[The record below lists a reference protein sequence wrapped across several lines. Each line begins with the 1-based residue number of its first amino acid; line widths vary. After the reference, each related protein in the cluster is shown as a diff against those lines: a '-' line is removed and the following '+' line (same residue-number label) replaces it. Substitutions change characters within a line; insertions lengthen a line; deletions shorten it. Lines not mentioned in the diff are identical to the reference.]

1 MKNLIMLALTLTLV
15 LAGRDTHAQTAAED
29 WLLAATESWTPSF
42 AIKPTVDGTGKEVV
56 PGESAEAHRTRRAL
70 IVEGV
75 LRAALSDTTPAV
87 FDGAKGRLY
96 GALLVL
102 GIWNEESHFD
112 LRVDRYHCKG
122 LPAGSCDGGHAWCL
136 GQVHP
141 KDVPQLGYTGE
152 DLAADYFKCARATLV
167 RLAAA
172 KAGTP
177 KDAIAADR
185 FCGYAIGHFESPCP
199 PMRLRYQNM
208 SRWAQKHP
216 AP

>member
-1 MKNLIMLALTLTLV
+1 MKTLTRIMLALTMI
-15 LAGRDTHAQTAAED
+15 LASADARAVDPTAL
-29 WLLAATESWTPSF
+29 WLLDATESWTPSF
-42 AIKPTVDGTGKEVV
+42 ALKPTVKAGKEIV
-56 PGESAEAHRTRRAL
+56 PGETLEDHRERRRR

-75 LRAALSDTTPAV
+75 LRAALAPETPAV
-87 FDGAKGRLY
+87 FDGPKGRAY

-112 LRVDRYHCKG
+112 LRVDKHHCLG

-141 KDVPQLGYTGE
+141 KDVPQLGYSGE
-152 DLAADYFKCARATLV
+152 DLAADYYKCARATLV

-177 KDAIAADR
+177 KDAVAADR
-185 FCGYAIGHFESPCP
+185 FCGYAIGHFETPCP

-208 SRWAQKHP
+208 SRWAKVHP

>member
-1 MKNLIMLALTLTLV
+1 MKTLIRIMLALTMI
-15 LAGRDTHAQTAAED
+15 LASADARATDPTVQ
-29 WLLAATESWTPSF
+29 WLLDATESWTPSF
-42 AIKPTVDGTGKEVV
+42 ALKPTTKDGKEIV
-56 PGESAEAHRTRRAL
+56 PGESLENHRERRRL

-75 LRAALSDTTPAV
+75 LRAALAPETPAV
-87 FDGAKGRLY
+87 FDGPKGRAY

-112 LRVDRYHCKG
+112 LRVDKHHCLG

-152 DLAADYFKCARATLV
+152 DLAADYYKCARATLV

-177 KDAIAADR
+177 KDAVAADR
-185 FCGYAIGHFESPCP
+185 FCGYAIGHFETPCP

-208 SRWAQKHP
+208 SRWAKAHP